1 MGSSMALSLTT
12 LGGLALIMDKEEET
26 DFNARMVG
34 IGIIVVCS
42 SVSVITVGNVIL
54 NECGLYQKSKKFAR
68 SISKK
73 IHLTQVVPDGEGVSQ
88 VSHEDHE
95 ELKNCHKTKN
105 ENEQLKDKIV
115 LTTNENEQLKDKV
128 VRLEAILRVQ
138 EDSRPNQPS
147 ERHVV
152 EKQTGVRLFK

>member
-12 LGGLALIMDKEEET
+12 LGGMGLIMDDEEEPA
-26 DFNARMVG
+26 FNASMVG

-42 SVSVITVGNVIL
+42 SVSFITVGNVIL

-73 IHLTQVVPDGEGVSQ
+73 IHLTQVVPNGEGVSQ

-95 ELKNCHKTKN
+95 ELK
-105 ENEQLKDKIV
+105 
-115 LTTNENEQLKDKV
+115 DKV
-128 VRLEAILRVQ
+128 VRLEASH
-138 EDSRPNQPS
+138 ED
-147 ERHVV
+147 H
-152 EKQTGVRLFK
+152 KTT